1 VTPAPRSVIVTGG
14 ARGIGRSIAE
24 AFSHLGDQVVVV
36 DRDEAALAVL
46 RAEAGRFPGPV
57 ALVAGDVG
65 TTDGAQRAAGAALE
79 RSGRID
85 VLCNNAGVR
94 PVGPFLDLEPER
106 FEEALR
112 VNVGGIYQCCRAVL
126 PHMLE
131 QRQGVVVNI
140 ASISGLLGYAGGSA
154 YATSKAAAV
163 MLTRI
168 LALEFGGAGIRVNC
182 ICPGSIDAQ
191 GTPGA
196 PPPAA
201 PSVPVGR
208 KGRVDE
214 VASMVLYLASDAAAF
229 VNGAVLTLDGG
240 ITAGR
245 PRGA

>member
-1 VTPAPRSVIVTGG
+1 
-14 ARGIGRSIAE
+14 
-24 AFSHLGDQVVVV
+24 
-36 DRDEAALAVL
+36 
-46 RAEAGRFPGPV
+46 
-57 ALVAGDVG
+57 
-65 TTDGAQRAAGAALE
+65 
-79 RSGRID
+79 
-85 VLCNNAGVR
+85 
-94 PVGPFLDLEPER
+94 
-106 FEEALR
+106 
-112 VNVGGIYQCCRAVL
+112 
-126 PHMLE
+126 
-131 QRQGVVVNI
+131 
-140 ASISGLLGYAGGSA
+140 
-154 YATSKAAAV
+154 